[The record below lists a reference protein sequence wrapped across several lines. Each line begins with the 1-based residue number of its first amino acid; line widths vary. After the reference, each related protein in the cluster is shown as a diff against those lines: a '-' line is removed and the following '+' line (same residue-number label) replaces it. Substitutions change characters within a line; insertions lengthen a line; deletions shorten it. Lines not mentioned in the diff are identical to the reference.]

1 MAMPAV
7 GGGFH
12 GARLSACL
20 DAGGGWKSIA
30 GDKANPYVIAGS
42 WLGSGFG
49 IRMGM
54 RFYL

>member
-1 MAMPAV
+1 VLGYFGIELFTTPRMSV
-7 GGGFH
+7 H
-12 GARLSACL
+12 L
-20 DAGGGWKSIA
+20 DAGGGFKSVSGDNGNQYLIA
-30 GDKANPYVIAGS
+30 SS